1 MCMCIIYDTMKT
13 KGNCV
18 CVLYMIQYRQKV
30 IMCMC
35 IIYDTI
41 QTKGNYVY
49 VYYI

>member
-1 MCMCIIYDTMKT
+1 MCIIYDTIQT
-13 KGNCV
+13 KGSV
-18 CVLYMIQYRQKV
+18 CVLYVIQYRQKV